1 MRYGDGRFAIEQ
13 SGVCGGQVRQSST
26 GIPYS
31 HNPFFFFFFFFF
43 LPAYFFLFLFFSS
56 PENQGTT
63 LVGQGVRRITVG
75 TGGGGEV
82 KRKGET
88 ARERLDETRD
98 RKSREKMGKKMR
110 VEKKRVRE

>member
-26 GIPYS
+26 GIPYY
-31 HNPFFFFFFFFF
+31 HNPFFFFF
-43 LPAYFFLFLFFSS
+43 LIPAYFFLILFFSS

-75 TGGGGEV
+75 TGGE
-82 KRKGET
+82 
-88 ARERLDETRD
+88 
-98 RKSREKMGKKMR
+98 SREKVKQRGKSW
-110 VEKKRVRE
+110 